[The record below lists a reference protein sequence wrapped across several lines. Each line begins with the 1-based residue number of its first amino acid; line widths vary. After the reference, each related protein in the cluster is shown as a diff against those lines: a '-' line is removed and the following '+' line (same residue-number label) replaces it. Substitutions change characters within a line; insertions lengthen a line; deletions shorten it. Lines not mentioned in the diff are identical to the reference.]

1 MPMPLIASRRFGPMF
16 LCQALSAFNDNYY
29 KNALTILVIYELAG
43 SMGIDAGVLISG
55 AAAAFILPFFLCSA
69 LAGQL
74 ADHYPKYQLVRVL
87 KMTEMGLFICAAI
100 ALYSGSAWF
109 MLGILF
115 LLGLQAAFFGPT
127 KYAILPE
134 LLQPKELLAGNG
146 LVEAGTFLA
155 ILIGTLLGGLLI
167 LGENG
172 KHIVAWSMLTMG
184 AVGLWAAYRVPV
196 TTQCNPAVLPQAN
209 ILKSTFSMVC
219 HARKDARIFHAILG
233 ISWFWALGA
242 TYLTQIP
249 IFTKE
254 VVGGNE
260 EVVTFFTGLFSVGI
274 ALGSLACHR
283 LLHGQVSF
291 RFAPYALVFMALGG
305 FDIWWLSEH
314 LPAHDETL
322 IGLATYLQ
330 TTAHIHLAVSLTLVS
345 IAGGIF
351 IVPLY
356 TSLQAFS
363 EIQYRARTIASN
375 NVMNALFIATAS
387 LAASVLYGLQF
398 EVREVLLI
406 ASLLNL
412 PFVLMFYKDKKAE
425 TAAQ

>member
-1 MPMPLIASRRFGPMF
+1 MF

-29 KNALTILVIYELAG
+29 KNALTILVIYELAAT
-43 SMGIDAGVLISG
+43 MHMDAGVLISM
-55 AAAAFILPFFLCSA
+55 AAAAFIMPFFLCSA

-74 ADHYPKYQLVRVL
+74 ADRYPKYKLVRIL
-87 KMTEMGLFICAAI
+87 KLTEMGLFICAAV

-109 MLGILF
+109 MLSILF

-134 LLQPKELLAGNG
+134 LLEPEELLAGNG

-167 LGENG
+167 LGVNG
-172 KHIVAWSMLTMG
+172 THIVAWSMVAMG

-196 TTQCNPAVLPQAN
+196 TTQCNPDVVPQAN
-209 ILKSTFSMVC
+209 ILKSTFGMVR
-219 HARKDARIFHAILG
+219 HARVDPRIFHAILG

-254 VVGGNE
+254 VIGGNE

-283 LLHGQVSF
+283 LLHGEVSF

-305 FDIWWLSEH
+305 LAIWLFS
-314 LPAHDETL
+314 AHMAPTGN
-322 IGLATYLQ
+322 GLMNLMQYLQ
-330 TTAHIHLAVSLTLVS
+330 TADHIYLAIALLLVS
-345 IAGGIF
+345 VAGGIF

-363 EIQYRARTIASN
+363 DIRYRARTIASN

-387 LAASVLYGLQF
+387 VVATMMYGFKF
-398 EVREVLLI
+398 EVREILLS

-412 PFVLMFYKDKKAE
+412 AFVFMFHKDKKAE
-425 TAAQ
+425 IAAE